1 MIPIETS
8 MFDIKD
14 KISRRL
20 KACRAHKGWTF
31 AETAAELARI
41 TGAKF
46 IPSRYGNWE
55 LGINIPPL
63 EMLFALGALFGKPPA
78 YLAGLSDDDG
88 TSPETRKYAIPAQST
103 VPSPHGLI
111 NLGDNALAFR
121 LRFLDSIKLDK
132 EKILL
137 VVAPDDSMS
146 SIIEEGDR
154 ALIDLS
160 ETAVTRDDMFA
171 ILVGDRLWLRWVRQT
186 LKGDY
191 TVQAENRDGYPD
203 QILSADQLAELSILG
218 RVRMI
223 THLR

>member
-1 MIPIETS
+1 

-31 AETAAELARI
+31 AETATELARI

-55 LGINIPPL
+55 LGINTPSL
-63 EMLFALGALFGKPPA
+63 EMLFAMGALFGKPPA
-78 YLAGLSDDDG
+78 YLAGLTDDDG
-88 TSPETRKYAIPAQST
+88 TSPETRKYAVPAQST
-103 VPSPHGLI
+103 VPSPSGLI

-121 LRFLDSIKLDK
+121 LHFLESIKLDK
-132 EKILL
+132 DKILL

-146 SIIEEGDR
+146 GIIEEGDR

-160 ETAVTRDDMFA
+160 ETTVTRDDMFA
-171 ILVGDRLWLRWVRQT
+171 LMVNGRLWLRWIRQT
-186 LKGDY
+186 LTGDY
-191 TVQAENRDGYPD
+191 VIQAERRDHYPD
-203 QILSADQLAELSILG
+203 QTLSNEALATLHILG

>member
-1 MIPIETS
+1 

-14 KISRRL
+14 KITRRL
-20 KACRAHKGWTF
+20 KACRAEKGWTF
-31 AETAAELARI
+31 NECAAELTRI

-63 EMLFALGALFGKPPA
+63 EMVFALGTLYGKPGA
-78 YLAGLSDDDG
+78 YLVGLTDDDG
-88 TSPETRKYAIPAQST
+88 TSPETRNYAVAAQSI
-103 VPSPHGLI
+103 VPSRGGLTD
-111 NLGDNALAFR
+111 LGDNSLAFH
-121 LRFLDSIKLDK
+121 LNFLDSIKLDK

-137 VVAPDDSMS
+137 VVAPDDSMAG
-146 SIIEEGDR
+146 IIEQGDR

-171 ILVGDRLWLRWVRQT
+171 IMVKDRLWLRWIRQT
-186 LKGDY
+186 LTGDY
-191 TVQAENRDGYPD
+191 VIQAERRDHYPD
-203 QILSADQLAELSILG
+203 QTLTDAELSALHILG

>member
-1 MIPIETS
+1 

-31 AETAAELARI
+31 AETATELAKI

-55 LGINIPPL
+55 LGINTPSL
-63 EMLFALGALFGKPPA
+63 EMLFAMGALFGKPPA
-78 YLAGLSDDDG
+78 YLAGLTDDDG

-103 VPSPHGLI
+103 VPSPNGLI
-111 NLGDNALAFR
+111 NLGDNALAFH
-121 LRFLDSIKLDK
+121 LPFLDSIKLDK
-132 EKILL
+132 DKILL
-137 VVAPDDSMS
+137 VIAPDDSMS
-146 SIIEEGDR
+146 GIIEEGDR

-160 ETAVTRDDMFA
+160 ETTVTRDDMFA
-171 ILVGDRLWLRWVRQT
+171 LMVNGRLWLRWIRQT
-186 LKGDY
+186 LTGDY
-191 TVQAENRDGYPD
+191 VIQAERRDHYPD
-203 QILSADQLAELSILG
+203 QTLSNEALATLHILG